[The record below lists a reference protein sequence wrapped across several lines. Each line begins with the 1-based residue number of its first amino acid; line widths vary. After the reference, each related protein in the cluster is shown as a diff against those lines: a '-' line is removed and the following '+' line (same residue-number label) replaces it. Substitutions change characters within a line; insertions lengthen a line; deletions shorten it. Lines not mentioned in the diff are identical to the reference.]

1 MIQRYSRRA
10 AAILGGCI
18 LLSGA
23 LAPAAFAQEKYPAKP
38 ITLVVPY
45 AAGGTTDIIARLL
58 GKEITDKTGV
68 AVVIENRPGAN
79 TNIGAEW
86 VARAKPDGYTVL
98 FGTGG
103 QVINPIFGPYPSMS
117 LGEVLE
123 PVSLVSS
130 QAFVIAANP
139 KEPFNTA
146 QEYLDTVRKNPGKY
160 TISSAQ
166 LDLYVALV
174 KKAAGINV
182 LHVPYKGGAPSLLA
196 VMSGDVNTGFTLVPA
211 AISHFKAGKLK
222 PIAVTTKDRQGSLP
236 DTPALAEAG
245 VDIDLN
251 SWYGLFVPTGT
262 PKTIINYLAGL
273 TKDIMSQDRIKNHLQ
288 NMGATA
294 RWNTPDELQK
304 SMLAEKKQWEQL
316 AREAPDL
323 VQPK

>member
-1 MIQRYSRRA
+1 MIRRYLMPTIRIITACALTAS
-10 AAILGGCI
+10 AI
-18 LLSGA
+18 
-23 LAPAAFAQEKYPAKP
+23 APSSFAQEKYPAKP
-38 ITLVVPY
+38 ITMVVPY

-103 QVINPIFGPYPSMS
+103 QVINPIFGPYPSMP

-123 PVSLVSS
+123 PVSLVST

-146 QEYLDTVRKNPGKY
+146 REYLDTVRKNPGKY

-166 LDLYVALV
+166 LDLYVALT
-174 KKAAGINV
+174 KKAAGINI

-222 PIAVTTKDRQGSLP
+222 PIAVTAKDRQGSLP
-236 DTPALAEAG
+236 DTPALAEVG

-262 PKTIINYLAGL
+262 PKTIIHYLAGL
-273 TKDIMSQDRIKNHLQ
+273 TKDIMSQDRIRNHLQ
-288 NMGATA
+288 GMGATA
-294 RWNTPDELQK
+294 RWNTPEELQK

>member
-160 TISSAQ
+160 AISSAQ